1 MKNRKFYYQ
10 LAGMLVITVFAVG
23 SIFYLTFFRSSLMSE
38 AEMHLNEITVQTAER
53 IEQKLSSNMELI
65 NTLASEA
72 ADFDNHT
79 ESENI
84 SRMKGWAENNI
95 FTQISFADED
105 GKGYSSEGEKIS
117 LVNSELYDQISRNG
131 SDMSPVIRDFKGKY
145 EDVIIFS
152 SPVFEKGRYEGII
165 YGVFE
170 MKSISKALDL
180 EFFDG
185 VGRGFLLDYWGNII
199 VHPKK
204 EMIGKNMFL
213 ELARN
218 NSSVDTQLL
227 KTKFLSA
234 ETGNG
239 VYTYKGTKYYV
250 SAVHLKDK
258 YGMRSSNPQGGMS
271 VIMVAPYNTVFE
283 HSTMIIRQM
292 GGLFVLTFILFCLI
306 IGYILYQKKENEE
319 SLRKAAYEDDLCNV
333 LNRKGFGRNA
343 EYMLKNSGSRLAAIY
358 ADIDNFKIINGI
370 FGYEFGDSVL
380 KAMASDLKK
389 AFGKEAVI
397 GRISAD
403 NFQILVPYSNL
414 NTVFRRIDKVAQ
426 AMKKRFAGHKEVL
439 ISAGIYFVEDRTEE
453 SEQIFDKAQLAGKRV
468 KYASKEQYAIYEES
482 FTYDIKK
489 ENWLI
494 EEIKK
499 AVEKGD
505 FEIYYQP
512 KFEIETERIVSAE
525 ALIRWKHREVGF
537 ISPGEFIPLAEKTQ
551 QIVDIGR
558 FVFDQ
563 VCRDMAQWKEKG
575 MKVLPISV
583 NLSRVELYQADIV
596 DYIKS
601 CITDNGIDPE
611 FIQVEVTET
620 VAVYEYE
627 GIREVL
633 LEINE
638 LGISISIDDFG
649 SGYSSLACLHKF
661 NVDTLKLDRSFL
673 VNIDLDKKGINIL
686 RGMIELSRELGLS
699 TVCEGIETREQLD
712 MLRDMRCKYG
722 QGFVFARPMPLAD
735 LEIFV
740 DQNQKGEAV
749 KSEVNEFSI

>member
-38 AEMHLNEITVQTAER
+38 AEMHLNEITIQTAAR
-53 IEQKLSSNMELI
+53 IEQKLSSNMELM

-72 ADFDNHT
+72 RDFDSHA
-79 ESENI
+79 EAENI
-84 SRMKGWAENNI
+84 ARLKGWTEKNI
-95 FTQISFADED
+95 FTEIAFADEN

-117 LVNSELYDQISRNG
+117 LVSSELYDQISRTG
-131 SDMSPVIRDFKGKY
+131 SGMSPVIRDFRDKY
-145 EDVIIFS
+145 SNVIIFS
-152 SPVFEKGRYEGII
+152 SPVIEDGRYEGII

-170 MKSISKALDL
+170 IQSISRAIEL

-185 VGRGFLLDYWGNII
+185 AGRGFLLDYWGNIL
-199 VHPKK
+199 VHPDK
-204 EMIGKNMFL
+204 EMTGRNMFL

-218 NSSVDTQLL
+218 NSSVDTQRL
-227 KTKFLSA
+227 KANFLSP
-234 ETGNG
+234 EPGNG
-239 VYTYKGTKYYV
+239 VYIYEGTKYYV
-250 SAVHLKDK
+250 SSVHLKDK
-258 YGMRSSNPQGGMS
+258 YGMRSIDPQGGIS
-271 VIMVAPYNTVFE
+271 VIMVAPYDTVFE

-306 IGYILYQKKENEE
+306 IVYILYQKKENEE

-333 LNRKGFGRNA
+333 LNRKGFGRAA

-358 ADIDNFKIINGI
+358 ADIDSFKIINGI

-380 KAMASDLKK
+380 KAMSSDLKK

-403 NFQILVPYSNL
+403 NFQILVPYSNI
-414 NTVFRRIDKVAQ
+414 NTVFRRIEKVAQ
-426 AMKKRFAGHKEVL
+426 SMKKRFAGHKEVL

-468 KYASKEQYAIYEES
+468 KYVSRTPYEIYEES
-482 FTYDIKK
+482 FTDDIKK

-499 AVEKGD
+499 AVENGD

-512 KFEIETERIVSAE
+512 KFEIETEQIVSAE

-563 VCRDMAQWKEKG
+563 VCRDMAQWREKG
-575 MKVLPISV
+575 LEMLPVSV

-596 DYIKS
+596 DYIKR
-601 CITDNGIDPE
+601 CITDNGIEPE
-611 FIQVEVTET
+611 LIQVEVTET

-627 GIREVL
+627 GIRDVL
-633 LEINE
+633 LEINA

-673 VNIDLDKKGINIL
+673 VNIEIDKKGINIL

-699 TVCEGIETREQLD
+699 TVCEGIETREQLE
-712 MLRDMRCKYG
+712 MLRDMKCKYG

-740 DQNQKGEAV
+740 EQNQKSNPV
-749 KSEVNEFSI
+749 KYEVNEFNI

>member
-38 AEMHLNEITVQTAER
+38 AEMHLNEITIQTAAR
-53 IEQKLSSNMELI
+53 IEQKLSSNMELM
-65 NTLASEA
+65 NTLAYEA
-72 ADFDNHT
+72 RDFDSHA
-79 ESENI
+79 EAENI
-84 SRMKGWAENNI
+84 ARLKGWTEKNI
-95 FTQISFADED
+95 FTEIAFADEN

-117 LVNSELYDQISRNG
+117 LVSSELYDQISRTG
-131 SDMSPVIRDFKGKY
+131 SGMSPVIRDFREKY
-145 EDVIIFS
+145 SNVIIFS
-152 SPVFEKGRYEGII
+152 SPVIENGRYEGII

-170 MKSISKALDL
+170 IQNISRAIEL

-185 VGRGFLLDYWGNII
+185 AGHGFLLDYWGNIL

-204 EMIGKNMFL
+204 EMVGKNMFL
-213 ELARN
+213 ELSRN
-218 NSSVDTQLL
+218 NSSVDTQRL
-227 KTKFLSA
+227 KSKFLSA
-234 ETGNG
+234 EPGNG
-239 VYTYKGTKYYV
+239 VYTYGGIKYYV
-250 SAVHLKDK
+250 SSVHLKDK
-258 YGMRSSNPQGGMS
+258 YGMRSAEPQGGIS
-271 VIMVAPYNTVFE
+271 VIMAAPYNMVFE
-283 HSTMIIRQM
+283 HSTIIIRQVR
-292 GGLFVLTFILFCLI
+292 GLFVLTFILFCMI
-306 IGYILYQKKENEE
+306 IAYILYQKKENEA

-333 LNRKGFGRNA
+333 LNRKGFGRSA
-343 EYMLKNSGSRLAAIY
+343 ALMLEDSGSRLAAIY

-380 KAMASDLKK
+380 KAMASELKK
-389 AFGKEAVI
+389 AFGKDAVI

-403 NFQILVPYSNL
+403 NFQILVPYSNI
-414 NTVFRRIDKVAQ
+414 NTVFRKIDKVAQ

-468 KYASKEQYAIYEES
+468 KYVSRTPYEIYEES
-482 FTYDIKK
+482 FTDDIKK
-489 ENWLI
+489 ENWLT

-499 AVEKGD
+499 AVENSD

-512 KFEIETERIVSAE
+512 KFEIETERIVATE
-525 ALIRWKHREVGF
+525 ALIRWNHREVGF
-537 ISPGEFIPLAEKTQ
+537 ISPAEFIPLAEKTQ

-563 VCRDMAQWKEKG
+563 VCRDMAQWREKG
-575 MKVLPISV
+575 LEMLPVSV

-596 DYIKS
+596 DYIKG
-601 CITDNGIDPE
+601 CIAAHEIEPE
-611 FIQVEVTET
+611 LMQVEVTET

-627 GIREVL
+627 GIHEVL
-633 LEINE
+633 LEINA

-673 VNIDLDKKGINIL
+673 VNIEIDKKGINIL

-699 TVCEGIETREQLD
+699 TVCEGIETREQLE
-712 MLRDMRCKYG
+712 MLRDMKCKYG

-740 DQNQKGEAV
+740 EKNQKSNHE
-749 KSEVNEFSI
+749 KSEVNEFNI